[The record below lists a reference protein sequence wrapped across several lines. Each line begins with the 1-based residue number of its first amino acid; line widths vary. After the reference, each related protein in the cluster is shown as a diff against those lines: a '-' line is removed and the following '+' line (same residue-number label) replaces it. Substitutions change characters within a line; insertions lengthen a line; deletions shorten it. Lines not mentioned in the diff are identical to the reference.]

1 MKNWDW
7 KSFLLLAEQKLGYQ
21 VGKDETYLV
30 QQLESLLTCCSDASK
45 GSQTFNCKNFL
56 CPFSALNENRLST
69 VSWWL
74 HFNRQQTLAV
84 NSAALT
90 KERSDVNHD
99 HGSSNGVEAARAK
112 IALVLAKWVSA
123 SAFEEGNGKV
133 DLPGPRDMQQCKKL
147 YALLQ
152 WET

>member
-1 MKNWDW
+1 MQVKEAKRLTAKISYVLFQHWMRIDW
-7 KSFLLLAEQKLGYQ
+7 AQ
-21 VGKDETYLV
+21 
-30 QQLESLLTCCSDASK
+30 SLDD
-45 GSQTFNCKNFL
+45 
-56 CPFSALNENRLST
+56 
-69 VSWWL
+69 

-84 NSAALT
+84 NTAALA

-133 DLPGPRDMQQCKKL
+133 DLPGPRDTEQCKKL
-147 YALLQ
+147 YAMLQ